1 MARNRG
7 TGVLVALALAL
18 LAAALSPGAA
28 RADGAALHA
37 LARLDPVAAEF
48 ADDGSGIAIRLPL
61 SQPVP
66 FRVFFLDTPPRLV
79 VDFREVDFGGAD
91 PMAAVHSKRITGLS
105 WGPFTDGWSR
115 MVAELDG
122 PMALTSAE
130 EKTTGAMDGALI
142 RIALRP
148 TDTAAF
154 QARVAAD
161 RASDQASAGAGDWR
175 LPPPASVAAAKTAR
189 QTGDRPLRVTIDPG
203 HGGIDPGAQAGRVR
217 EAAVVLTFA
226 MDLAERLKRAGMEV
240 ELTRRSDQ
248 FVPLETRISVAR
260 ASGADLFLSI
270 HADALAEGEAAGATI
285 YKMASEASDLAS
297 EQLAERHDRADI
309 LAGVDLTG
317 NDDEV
322 AGVLLDLARQETQPR
337 ADKLAVDLGTA
348 LQAAGVPMHRHPIQE
363 AAFSVL
369 KSADIPSL
377 LIEIGFLSSPED
389 RARID
394 DPAARA
400 RMVAAIQA
408 GIEDWAATDAAEAQL
423 LRQ

>member
-18 LAAALSPGAA
+18 LAVLLAAVLSPRAA

-37 LARLDPVAAEF
+37 LARLDPVGAEL
-48 ADDGSGIAIRLPL
+48 ADDGPGIAIRLPL

-66 FRVFFLDTPPRLV
+66 FRVSFLDMPPRVV

-105 WGPFTDGWSR
+105 WGPFTEGWSR

-122 PMALTSAE
+122 PMALTTAE
-130 EKTTGAMDGALI
+130 EKTTGATDGALI

-148 TDTAAF
+148 TDRAAF

-161 RASDQASAGAGDWR
+161 RASAGAGDWR
-175 LPPPASVAAAKTAR
+175 LPPPAPVAAAKTAR

-240 ELTRRSDQ
+240 ELTRRTDQ

-285 YKMASEASDLAS
+285 YKMAAEASDLAS

-337 ADKLAVDLGTA
+337 ADKLAVDLRTA

-377 LIEIGFLSSPED
+377 LLEIGFLSSPED